1 MYLEPYQFEPLLLTD
16 RQLLKVQA
24 MAEQVV
30 SASLRLGALPFHFP
44 KLYPE
49 AGLPDDQ

>member
-16 RQLLKVQA
+16 RQLLEMQV

-30 SASLRLGALPFHFP
+30 SASLRLGALPLLFRQ
-44 KLYPE
+44 LYPE